1 MVGAGALAA
10 AAPVV
15 AIGAGLRA
23 AAAPAVAAGELPMVV
38 AVTAGFGLLIALA
51 GVWVMWRLRT
61 RSIGVMLAV
70 VVVVAV
76 AATLAGVVAIIQ
88 KMIIEGEIK
97 DFVLSVVAVGGLVG
111 LGVAFVLAKRVVGE
125 SKRLMAAVRDLPF
138 VAPQG
143 LPAELQTIANT
154 LEEAYARERALE
166 EARRELVA
174 WVSHDLRTPLAG
186 MRAMAEAL
194 EDGVVSDPETVARY
208 HGQIKL
214 EVERLS
220 GMVDD
225 LFELSRIHAGA
236 LRLSRAKIGLAD
248 LVADTLAGAEPL
260 ARAKGVLLTAEASAA
275 VPVDADAGALGRALG
290 NLVVNAIRHTPS
302 DRGVVLRA
310 GVDDEGMACL
320 SVTDCCGGI
329 PEEDLPRVFEVAFRG
344 EAARTPTADG
354 GAGLGLAIAQGI
366 VEAHDGMIGVVNDG
380 PGCRFEIRLPQ
391 IGG

>member
-1 MVGAGALAA
+1 MAAGGVAPAAVAVGEL
-10 AAPVV
+10 PTVV
-15 AIGAGLRA
+15 
-23 AAAPAVAAGELPMVV
+23 AVAAGL
-38 AVTAGFGLLIALA
+38 GLLVALGGIWA
-51 GVWVMWRLRT
+51 MGRLRT

-76 AATLAGVVAIIQ
+76 AATLAGVVAIIA
-88 KMIIEGEIK
+88 KMIIEGPVK

-111 LGVAFVLAKRVVGE
+111 LGVAFVLSKRVVRE
-125 SKRLMAAVRDLPF
+125 SRRLVDAVREPPF
-138 VAPQG
+138 KAPQG
-143 LPAELQTIANT
+143 LPAELQEIANT

-166 EARRELVA
+166 GARRELVA

-194 EDGVVSDPETVARY
+194 EDGVVSDPATVARY

-220 GMVDD
+220 AMVDD

-236 LRLSRAKIGLAD
+236 LRLSRARVGLAD
-248 LVADTLAGAEPL
+248 LVADTVAGVEPL
-260 ARAKGVLLTAEASAA
+260 ARAKGVLLTAEAADAA
-275 VPVDADAGALGRALG
+275 VPVEADAGALGRALG

-302 DRGVVLRA
+302 DRAVVLRA
-310 GVDDEGMACL
+310 GVDDGMACL
-320 SVTDCCGGI
+320 SVADCCGGI

-344 EAARTPTADG
+344 ESARTPTADG

-366 VEAHDGMIGVVNDG
+366 VEAHDGVIGVVNDG
-380 PGCRFEIRLPQ
+380 PGCRFEIRLPLR
-391 IGG
+391 

>member
-1 MVGAGALAA
+1 MTPPEPCLGGTCPQAMVS
-10 AAPVV
+10 VS
-15 AIGAGLRA
+15 
-23 AAAPAVAAGELPMVV
+23 ELPMVV
-38 AVTAGFGLLIALA
+38 AVSAGLGLLVAAA
-51 GVWVMWRLRT
+51 GVWAMGRLRT

-76 AATLAGVVAIIQ
+76 AATLAGVVAITM
-88 KMIIEGEIK
+88 KMIIEGAVK

-111 LGVAFVLAKRVVGE
+111 LGVAFVLARRVVGE
-125 SKRLMAAVRDLPF
+125 SRRLVAAVRDVPF
-138 VAPQG
+138 RAPLG
-143 LPAELQTIANT
+143 LPAELQEIAST

-166 EARRELVA
+166 GARRELVA

-186 MRAMAEAL
+186 LRAMAEAL
-194 EDGVVSDPETVARY
+194 EDGVVADRETVARY

-220 GMVDD
+220 AMVDD

-236 LRLSRAKIGLAD
+236 LRLSRARIGLAD
-248 LVADTLAGAEPL
+248 LVADTLAGVEPL
-260 ARAKGVLLTAEASAA
+260 ARAKGVVLTAEAAGA
-275 VPVDADAGALGRALG
+275 VPVEADAAALGRALR

-302 DRGVVLRA
+302 ERAVVLRA
-310 GVDDEGMACL
+310 EVDEQGMACL
-320 SVTDCCGGI
+320 SVADGCGGI

-366 VEAHDGMIGVVNDG
+366 VEAHDGMIGVVNEG
-380 PGCRFEIRLPQ
+380 PGCRFEIRLPLMS
-391 IGG
+391 GS

>member
-1 MVGAGALAA
+1 MR
-10 AAPVV
+10 P
-15 AIGAGLRA
+15 
-23 AAAPAVAAGELPMVV
+23 AAGDLAMVV
-38 AVTAGFGLLIALA
+38 AVTAGLGLLVALA
-51 GVWVMWRLRT
+51 GIWVMWRLRT

-76 AATLAGVVAIIQ
+76 AATLAGVVAIIM
-88 KMIIEGEIK
+88 KMLLEGAIR

-111 LGVAFVLAKRVVGE
+111 LGVAFVLARRVVGE
-125 SKRLMAAVRDLPF
+125 SRRLVAAVREVPF
-138 VAPQG
+138 VTPQG
-143 LPAELQTIANT
+143 LPAELRTIAST

-166 EARRELVA
+166 GARRELVA

-220 GMVDD
+220 AMVDD

-236 LRLSRAKIGLAD
+236 LRLSRARIGLAD
-248 LVADTLAGAEPL
+248 LVADTLAGVEPL
-260 ARAKGVLLTAEASAA
+260 ARAKGVVLTAEEAA
-275 VPVDADAGALGRALG
+275 TVPVEADAGALGRALG

-302 DRGVVLRA
+302 DQTVVLRA
-310 GVDDEGMACL
+310 GVDEEGMACL
-320 SVTDCCGGI
+320 SVSDCCGGI
-329 PEEDLPRVFEVAFRG
+329 PEEDLPRVFDVAFRG
-344 EAARTPTADG
+344 EAARTPVADG

-380 PGCRFEIRLPQ
+380 PGCRFEIRLPLVR
-391 IGG
+391 G

>member
-1 MVGAGALAA
+1 MPQPGD
-10 AAPVV
+10 
-15 AIGAGLRA
+15 
-23 AAAPAVAAGELPMVV
+23 LPMVV
-38 AVTAGFGLLIALA
+38 AVAAGLGLVVALL
-51 GVWVMWRLRT
+51 GIGVMWRLRT
-61 RSIGVMLAV
+61 RSIGVMMAV

-76 AATLAGVVAIIQ
+76 AATLAGVVAIIM
-88 KMIIEGEIK
+88 KMIIEGAVK

-111 LGVAFVLAKRVVGE
+111 LGVAFVLARRVVAE
-125 SKRLMAAVRDLPF
+125 SRRLVDAVRAVPF
-138 VAPQG
+138 TAPRG

-166 EARRELVA
+166 GARRELVA

-194 EDGVVSDPETVARY
+194 EDGVVSDPLTVSRY
-208 HGQIKL
+208 HAQIKL

-236 LRLSRAKIGLAD
+236 LRLSRSRIGLAD
-248 LVADTLAGAEPL
+248 LVADTVAGAEPL
-260 ARAKGVLLTAEASAA
+260 ARAKGVVLTAEASASL
-275 VPVDADAGALGRALG
+275 PVEADAGALGRALR

-302 DRGVVLRA
+302 DRTVVLRA
-310 GVDDEGMACL
+310 GVDEEGMACL
-320 SVTDCCGGI
+320 SVADCCGGI

-366 VEAHDGMIGVVNDG
+366 VEAHDGVIGVVNDG
-380 PGCRFEIRLPQ
+380 PGCRFEIRLPLVA
-391 IGG
+391 G

>member
-1 MVGAGALAA
+1 MMPKPGD
-10 AAPVV
+10 
-15 AIGAGLRA
+15 
-23 AAAPAVAAGELPMVV
+23 LPMVV
-38 AVTAGFGLLIALA
+38 GVTAGLGLLVALA
-51 GVWVMWRLRT
+51 GIWVMWRLRT

-76 AATLAGVVAIIQ
+76 AATLAGVVAIIT
-88 KMIIEGEIK
+88 KMIIEGPTK

-125 SKRLMAAVRDLPF
+125 SRRLVAAVRDLPF

-166 EARRELVA
+166 GARRELVA

-194 EDGVVSDPETVARY
+194 EDGVVSDSGTVARY
-208 HGQIKL
+208 HRQIRL

-225 LFELSRIHAGA
+225 LFELSRIHAGS
-236 LRLSRAKIGLAD
+236 LRLSRARIGLAD

-260 ARAKGVLLTAEASAA
+260 ARAKGVLLTAEAAAA
-275 VPVDADAGALGRALG
+275 VPVEADAGALGRALG

-302 DRGVVLRA
+302 DRAVVLRA
-310 GVDDEGMACL
+310 GVDAEGMACL

-366 VEAHDGMIGVVNDG
+366 VEAHDGVIGVVNDG
-380 PGCRFEIRLPQ
+380 PGCRFEIRLPLVS
-391 IGG
+391 G

>member
-1 MVGAGALAA
+1 MPQPGD
-10 AAPVV
+10 
-15 AIGAGLRA
+15 
-23 AAAPAVAAGELPMVV
+23 LPMVV
-38 AVTAGFGLLIALA
+38 AVAAGLGLVVALL
-51 GVWVMWRLRT
+51 GIGVMWRLRT
-61 RSIGVMLAV
+61 RSIGVMMAV

-76 AATLAGVVAIIQ
+76 AATLAGVVAIIM
-88 KMIIEGEIK
+88 KMIIEGAVK

-111 LGVAFVLAKRVVGE
+111 LGVAFVLARRVVAE
-125 SKRLMAAVRDLPF
+125 SRRLVDAVRAVPF
-138 VAPQG
+138 TAPRG

-166 EARRELVA
+166 GARRELVA

-186 MRAMAEAL
+186 MRAMVEAL
-194 EDGVVSDPETVARY
+194 EDGVVSDPATVARY

-220 GMVDD
+220 AMVDD

-236 LRLSRAKIGLAD
+236 LRLSRSRIGLAD
-248 LVADTLAGAEPL
+248 LVADTVAGAEPL
-260 ARAKGVLLTAEASAA
+260 ARAKGVLLTAEAAA
-275 VPVDADAGALGRALG
+275 SLPVEADAGALGRALR

-302 DRGVVLRA
+302 DRTVMLRA
-310 GVDDEGMACL
+310 GVDEEGMACL
-320 SVTDCCGGI
+320 SVADCCGGI

-366 VEAHDGMIGVVNDG
+366 VEAHDGVIGVVNDG
-380 PGCRFEIRLPQ
+380 PGCRFEIRLPLV
-391 IGG
+391 GS

>member
-1 MVGAGALAA
+1 MAAGGVAGGVPPAAVAVGEL
-10 AAPVV
+10 PTVV
-15 AIGAGLRA
+15 
-23 AAAPAVAAGELPMVV
+23 AVAAGL
-38 AVTAGFGLLIALA
+38 GLLVALGGIWA
-51 GVWVMWRLRT
+51 MGRLRT

-76 AATLAGVVAIIQ
+76 AATLAGVVAIIA
-88 KMIIEGEIK
+88 KMIIEGPVK

-111 LGVAFVLAKRVVGE
+111 LGVAFVLSKRVVRE
-125 SKRLMAAVRDLPF
+125 SRRLVDAVREPPF
-138 VAPQG
+138 KAPQG
-143 LPAELQTIANT
+143 LPAELQEIANT

-166 EARRELVA
+166 GARRELVA

-194 EDGVVSDPETVARY
+194 EDGVVSDPATVARY

-220 GMVDD
+220 AMVDD

-236 LRLSRAKIGLAD
+236 LRLSRARVGLAD
-248 LVADTLAGAEPL
+248 LVADMVAGVEPL
-260 ARAKGVLLTAEASAA
+260 ARAKGVLLTAEAADAA
-275 VPVDADAGALGRALG
+275 VPVEADAGALGRALG

-302 DRGVVLRA
+302 DRAVVLRA
-310 GVDDEGMACL
+310 GVDDGMACL
-320 SVTDCCGGI
+320 SVADCCGGI

-344 EAARTPTADG
+344 ESARTPTADG

-366 VEAHDGMIGVVNDG
+366 VEAHDGVIGVVNDG
-380 PGCRFEIRLPQ
+380 PGCRFEIRLPLC
-391 IGG
+391 

>member
-1 MVGAGALAA
+1 MV
-10 AAPVV
+10 
-15 AIGAGLRA
+15 RA
-23 AAAPAVAAGELPMVV
+23 SELLTVV
-38 AVTAGFGLLIALA
+38 AVTAGLGLVIALL
-51 GVWVMWRLRT
+51 GIWVMGRLRT

-76 AATLAGVVAIIQ
+76 AATLAGVVAIIM
-88 KMIIEGEIK
+88 KMIIGGPVK

-111 LGVAFVLAKRVVGE
+111 LGVAFVLARRVVRE
-125 SKRLMAAVRDLPF
+125 SRRLVSAVRAVPF
-138 VAPQG
+138 AAPQG

-166 EARRELVA
+166 GARRELVA

-194 EDGVVSDPETVARY
+194 EDGVVSDPPTVARY

-220 GMVDD
+220 AMVDD

-236 LRLSRAKIGLAD
+236 LRLSRSRIGLAD

-260 ARAKGVLLTAEASAA
+260 ARAKGVVLTAEASAS
-275 VPVDADAGALGRALG
+275 VPVEADAGALGRALR

-302 DRGVVLRA
+302 DQTVVLRA

-344 EAARTPTADG
+344 EAARTPAAGG

-366 VEAHDGMIGVVNDG
+366 VEAHDGVIGVVNDG
-380 PGCRFEIRLPQ
+380 PGCRFEIRLPLV
-391 IGG
+391 GGFGG

>member
-1 MVGAGALAA
+1 MTAGGATGGVPPAAVAVGEL
-10 AAPVV
+10 PTVV
-15 AIGAGLRA
+15 
-23 AAAPAVAAGELPMVV
+23 AVAAGL
-38 AVTAGFGLLIALA
+38 GLLVALGGIWA
-51 GVWVMWRLRT
+51 MGRLRT

-76 AATLAGVVAIIQ
+76 AATLAGVVAIIA
-88 KMIIEGEIK
+88 KMIIEGPVK

-111 LGVAFVLAKRVVGE
+111 LGVAFVLSKRVVRE
-125 SKRLMAAVRDLPF
+125 SRRLVDAVREPPF
-138 VAPQG
+138 KAPQG
-143 LPAELQTIANT
+143 LPAELQEIANT

-166 EARRELVA
+166 GARRELVA

-194 EDGVVSDPETVARY
+194 EDGVVSDPATVARY

-220 GMVDD
+220 AMVDD

-236 LRLSRAKIGLAD
+236 LRLSRARVGLAD
-248 LVADTLAGAEPL
+248 LVADTVAGVEPL
-260 ARAKGVLLTAEASAA
+260 ARAKGVLLTAEAADAA
-275 VPVDADAGALGRALG
+275 VPVEADAGALGRALG

-302 DRGVVLRA
+302 DRAVVLRA
-310 GVDDEGMACL
+310 GVDDGMACL
-320 SVTDCCGGI
+320 SVADCCGGI

-344 EAARTPTADG
+344 ESARTPTADG

-366 VEAHDGMIGVVNDG
+366 VEAHDGVIGVVNDG
-380 PGCRFEIRLPQ
+380 PGCRFEIRLPLC
-391 IGG
+391 

>member
-1 MVGAGALAA
+1 MTRAL
-10 AAPVV
+10 P
-15 AIGAGLRA
+15 
-23 AAAPAVAAGELPMVV
+23 APAVPVGELPMVV
-38 AVTAGFGLLIALA
+38 AVAAGLGLLVALA
-51 GVWVMWRLRT
+51 GIWAMGRLRT

-76 AATLAGVVAIIQ
+76 AATLAGVVAIIA
-88 KMIIEGEIK
+88 KMIIEGPVK

-111 LGVAFVLAKRVVGE
+111 LGVAFVLSKRVVRE
-125 SKRLMAAVRDLPF
+125 SSRLVAAVREPPF
-138 VAPQG
+138 RAPQG
-143 LPAELQTIANT
+143 LPAELQEIANT

-166 EARRELVA
+166 GARRELVA

-194 EDGVVSDPETVARY
+194 EDGVVSDPATVARY

-220 GMVDD
+220 AMVDD

-236 LRLSRAKIGLAD
+236 LRLTRARIGLAD

-260 ARAKGVLLTAEASAA
+260 ARAKGVLLTAEAAET
-275 VPVDADAGALGRALG
+275 VPVEADAGALGRALG

-302 DRGVVLRA
+302 DRTVVLRA
-310 GVDDEGMACL
+310 GVDAGMACL

-329 PEEDLPRVFEVAFRG
+329 PEEDLPRLFEVAFRG
-344 EAARTPTADG
+344 ESARTPTADG

-366 VEAHDGMIGVVNDG
+366 VEAHDGMIEVVNDG
-380 PGCRFEIRLPQ
+380 PGCRFEIRLPLVS
-391 IGG
+391 G

>member
-1 MVGAGALAA
+1 M
-10 AAPVV
+10 
-15 AIGAGLRA
+15 
-23 AAAPAVAAGELPMVV
+23 
-38 AVTAGFGLLIALA
+38 GLLVALV
-51 GVWVMWRLRT
+51 GIGVMWWLRT

-76 AATLAGVVAIIQ
+76 AATLAGVVAIIMR
-88 KMIIEGEIK
+88 MIIEGPVK

-125 SKRLMAAVRDLPF
+125 SRRLVSAVRDVPF

-166 EARRELVA
+166 GARRELVA

-194 EDGVVSDPETVARY
+194 EDGVVSDAKTVARY

-220 GMVDD
+220 AMVDD

-236 LRLSRAKIGLAD
+236 LRLSRARIGLAD

-260 ARAKGVLLTAEASAA
+260 ARAKGVVLTAEAAA
-275 VPVDADAGALGRALG
+275 TVPVEADAGALGRALG

-302 DRGVVLRA
+302 DRTVVLRA

-329 PEEDLPRVFEVAFRG
+329 PEEDLSRVFEVAFRG
-344 EAARTPTADG
+344 EAARTPTVDG

-366 VEAHDGMIGVVNDG
+366 VEAHDGVIGVVNDG
-380 PGCRFEIRLPQ
+380 PGCRFEIRLPLV
-391 IGG
+391 GS

>member
-1 MVGAGALAA
+1 MAM
-10 AAPVV
+10 P
-15 AIGAGLRA
+15 
-23 AAAPAVAAGELPMVV
+23 PAVAAGELPTVV
-38 AVTAGFGLLIALA
+38 AVTAGLGLVVALA
-51 GVWVMWRLRT
+51 GIWVMGRLRT
-61 RSIGVMLAV
+61 KSIGVMLAV

-76 AATLAGVVAIIQ
+76 AATLAGVVAIIM
-88 KMIIEGEIK
+88 KMIIEGPIK

-111 LGVAFVLAKRVVGE
+111 LGVAFVLSKRVVGE
-125 SKRLMAAVRDLPF
+125 SRRLVAAVRDMPF
-138 VAPQG
+138 AAPQG
-143 LPAELQTIANT
+143 LPAELQTIANA
-154 LEEAYARERALE
+154 LEEAYAREQALE
-166 EARRELVA
+166 GARRELVA

-194 EDGVVSDPETVARY
+194 EDGVVTDPETVGRY
-208 HGQIKL
+208 HRQIKL

-236 LRLSRAKIGLAD
+236 LRLSRARIGLAD

-260 ARAKGVLLTAEASAA
+260 ARAKGVVLTAEASPA
-275 VPVDADAGALGRALG
+275 VPVEADAGALSRALG

-302 DRGVVLRA
+302 DRTVVLRA
-310 GVDDEGMACL
+310 GVDDGKACL

-366 VEAHDGMIGVVNDG
+366 VEAHDGEIAVVNDG
-380 PGCRFEIRLPQ
+380 PGCRFEIRLPL
-391 IGG
+391 GGSGALLE

>member
-1 MVGAGALAA
+1 MAPHGVPPAAVAVGEL
-10 AAPVV
+10 PTVV
-15 AIGAGLRA
+15 
-23 AAAPAVAAGELPMVV
+23 AVAAGL
-38 AVTAGFGLLIALA
+38 GLLVALGGIWA
-51 GVWVMWRLRT
+51 MGRLRT

-76 AATLAGVVAIIQ
+76 AATLAGVVAIIA
-88 KMIIEGEIK
+88 KMIIEGPVK

-111 LGVAFVLAKRVVGE
+111 LGVAFVLSKRVVRE
-125 SKRLMAAVRDLPF
+125 SRRLVDAVREPPF
-138 VAPQG
+138 QAPQG
-143 LPAELQTIANT
+143 LPAELQEIANT

-166 EARRELVA
+166 GARRELVA

-194 EDGVVSDPETVARY
+194 EDGVVSDPATVARY

-220 GMVDD
+220 AMVDD

-236 LRLSRAKIGLAD
+236 LRLSRARVGLAD
-248 LVADTLAGAEPL
+248 LVADTVAGVEPL
-260 ARAKGVLLTAEASAA
+260 ARAKGVLLTAEAADAA
-275 VPVDADAGALGRALG
+275 VPVEADAGALGRALG

-302 DRGVVLRA
+302 DRAVVLRA
-310 GVDDEGMACL
+310 AVDDGMACL
-320 SVTDCCGGI
+320 SVADCCGGI

-344 EAARTPTADG
+344 ESARTPTADG

-366 VEAHDGMIGVVNDG
+366 VEAHDGVIGVVNDG
-380 PGCRFEIRLPQ
+380 PGCRFEIRLPLC
-391 IGG
+391 